1 MRWRSSPMNP
11 VVSHTT
17 TLRWTDAAMGV
28 NDGVLP
34 ASVASYPAMIWRVIS
49 SCGDENS
56 DPAFRFLA
64 QRLPDDQPIFGLFLP
79 DHHPLPR
86 PYTIEDAAAFHL
98 ETIRRRQPSGPYYL
112 GGFCAA
118 GLLAFE
124 IARRIEAS
132 GDRVAA
138 LILIDTMNP
147 RAGRHTGF
155 AAWLKHHRA
164 QLAAK
169 GFRRYTAE
177 KTRAAANWLNRRELD
192 RRIAQGGE
200 ARSDSLAEELNPG
213 FLELRFAA
221 LRYHP
226 GPYNGPVVPNL
237 DVLELGGPHLGFFF
251 EPQVTRLAEAVS
263 YRLRGVSGSQAV
275 G

>member
-79 DHHPLPR
+79 DHHPLPPLPR
-86 PYTIEDAAAFHL
+86 PYPIEDAAPFHL
-98 ETIRRRQPSGPYYL
+98 EPIRRRQPSGPYSL
-112 GGFCAA
+112 GGFCDA
-118 GLLAFE
+118 GLLAYE
-124 IARRIEAS
+124 IPRRIEAS

-164 QLAAK
+164 QAAK
-169 GFRRYTAE
+169 GTSGHSTHRSRQQPSGLSRGCRPGLARR
-177 KTRAAANWLNRRELD
+177 
-192 RRIAQGGE
+192 
-200 ARSDSLAEELNPG
+200 
-213 FLELRFAA
+213 
-221 LRYHP
+221 
-226 GPYNGPVVPNL
+226 
-237 DVLELGGPHLGFFF
+237 
-251 EPQVTRLAEAVS
+251 
-263 YRLRGVSGSQAV
+263 RGTQP
-275 G
+275 